1 MSENLVSWWTFV
13 WWAEC
18 GLSWAAGLSEPGV
31 LGMGFLMAIPDI
43 GRSVKPIS
51 TRLADYYLRPQI
63 FRPSYGPVVCGWS
76 SDNDKSGLSGIKK
89 DSTLSI
95 SRCFPPNSNSS
106 DLFAKAHLLSPFVQE
121 NRSMD
126 TFSRKIVLKSM
137 WIINQLNRIQ
147 SFVWCRKLS
156 KFHRGLMIP
165 NKWSLL
171 SAFGQKTLGN
181 FEGFY
186 IFKNRKSIFWFSWVV
201 IWQRLYNSAPKG
213 TFKLH

>member
-1 MSENLVSWWTFV
+1 MSRMRVE
-13 WWAEC
+13 
-18 GLSWAAGLSEPGV
+18 LSCRAVGAKGPGV
-31 LGMGFLMAIPDI
+31 RGSGDIECFMAIPDI

-51 TRLADYYLRPQI
+51 TRFVDYAYHRF
-63 FRPSYGPVVCGWS
+63 FRPSYGPVLRGWS

-95 SRCFPPNSNSS
+95 SRCFPPNSS

-147 SFVWCRKLS
+147 YFVWCRTLS
-156 KFHRGLMIP
+156 KFHRGFMIQ
-165 NKWSLL
+165 NKWLL
-171 SAFGQKTLGN
+171 NLQLDKKY
-181 FEGFY
+181 FE
-186 IFKNRKSIFWFSWVV
+186 ILKASIFPKIEKVYFD
-201 IWQRLYNSAPKG
+201 SAE
-213 TFKLH
+213 L